1 MAENNDIDG
10 IIGNI
15 NELEKS
21 LIQTIQYTDSPTVK
35 ANAETE
41 LKKLQDIKSR
51 YISNTNSLYEKAYAY
66 DEASQS
72 LIGYQTNTYGALQH
86 VNENLSNEQ
95 RLAMREIE
103 NKKRMVEIN
112 NYYSDKYAD
121 YIFIIKMIILL
132 CAIIIVLSVLVK
144 KAFLS
149 NGIYILLVIISCS
162 IIVSIVIIRW
172 LSMRYRDPIN
182 YNQYKFYVPPYT
194 PTTSRNTYGYTETSG
209 AIEASASDTT
219 SDDPDTTGTTD
230 NTETTDDGTNG
241 KGRRIS
247 GIIMDI

>member
-1 MAENNDIDG
+1 MADNNDIEG

-51 YISNTNSLYEKAYAY
+51 YVTNTNSLYEKAYAY

-72 LIGYQTNTYGALQH
+72 LIGYQNNTYGALQQ
-86 VNENLSNEQ
+86 VNENLSNEE

-103 NKKRMVEIN
+103 NKRRMVEIN
-112 NYYSDKYAD
+112 TYYSDKYAD
-121 YIFIIKMIILL
+121 YIFITKMIILL
-132 CAIIIVLSVLVK
+132 CAIIIILSVLTK

-149 NGIYILLVIISCS
+149 RGIYTLLVIISCS
-162 IIVSIVIIRW
+162 IIIAIVIIRW

-182 YNQYKFYVPPYT
+182 YKQYKFYVPPYT
-194 PTTSRNTYGYTETSG
+194 PTSSRNTYGYTKPSG
-209 AIEASASDTT
+209 ALDATAGDTT
-219 SDDPDTTGTTD
+219 SENPD
-230 NTETTDDGTNG
+230 NTGTDDGTGTNV
-241 KGRRIS
+241 KGGRIS

>member
-1 MAENNDIDG
+1 MADNNDIEG

-51 YISNTNSLYEKAYAY
+51 YVTNTNSLYEKAYAY

-72 LIGYQTNTYGALQH
+72 LIGYQNNTYGALQQ
-86 VNENLSNEQ
+86 VNENLSNEE

-103 NKKRMVEIN
+103 NKRRMVEIN
-112 NYYSDKYAD
+112 TYYSDKYAD
-121 YIFIIKMIILL
+121 YIFITKMIILL
-132 CAIIIVLSVLVK
+132 CAIIIILSVLTK

-149 NGIYILLVIISCS
+149 RGIYTLLVIISCS
-162 IIVSIVIIRW
+162 IIIAIVIIRW

-182 YNQYKFYVPPYT
+182 YKQYKFYVPPYT
-194 PTTSRNTYGYTETSG
+194 PTTSRNTYGYTKPSG
-209 AIEASASDTT
+209 ALEASAGDTT
-219 SDDPDTTGTTD
+219 TENPDNTGTNDD
-230 NTETTDDGTNG
+230 NDGTNV
-241 KGRRIS
+241 KGSRIS